1 MIDNTGE
8 QSLLDLTTDTAEWL
22 TDAQDS
28 IAFVL
33 WVEEHFF
40 EQNWDLYSVQH
51 MNILLMEPYYLS

>member
-33 WVEEHFF
+33 
-40 EQNWDLYSVQH
+40 
-51 MNILLMEPYYLS
+51 